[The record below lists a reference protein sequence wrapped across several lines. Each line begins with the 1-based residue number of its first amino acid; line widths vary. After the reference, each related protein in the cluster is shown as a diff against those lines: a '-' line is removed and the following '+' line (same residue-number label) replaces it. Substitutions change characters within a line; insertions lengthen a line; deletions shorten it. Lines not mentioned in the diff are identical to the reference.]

1 MPSKDVRQRFAE
13 IIREKN
19 RKTAALDEARVL
31 MGSMVD
37 ERAFV
42 IGFGTGWGAAKGIYE
57 PITPMKDDA

>member
-1 MPSKDVRQRFAE
+1 MPSKDVRQQFAE

-19 RKTAALDEARVL
+19 RKAVALDEARAL

-37 ERAFV
+37 EKAFR
-42 IGFGTGWGAAKGIYE
+42 IGFGMGWGAAKGIYE

>member
-1 MPSKDVRQRFAE
+1 MPNKDVRQQFAE

-19 RKTAALDEARVL
+19 RKTAALDEARTL
-31 MGSMVD
+31 IGSMVD
-37 ERAFV
+37 ERAFR